1 MSKKNRKK
9 SNRGNQAAT
18 KRMNEQLGITEEKV
32 KVFGSGEEKTV
43 TVFNDIPEE
52 KTAEKEELKIAE
64 GVNIPLE
71 RKPFPEVKR
80 EVKAPELEVIFE
92 EKKEARKPVPERK
105 KAEKPSESWKPAEN
119 NAGIKEITE
128 EKSSKTEEIKEY
140 TPVKKQ
146 KPHREESFSESVNEA
161 LGEDYEVLTE
171 EIAPAEEPA
180 AERERP
186 NRFYLI
192 FAIFV
197 IIMSIV
203 GIVSTCIFVKDG
215 ISDIV
220 NQTGLKNDIALF
232 LYPVVSVDPPE
243 CDEVKELPST
253 IVVESAIWRI
263 ILTGD
268 NSNYEK
274 QYNTY
279 MYVPAVDVEYSIRSI
294 YGSSAVIQHQTV
306 GGADASFVYN
316 EETNSYL
323 VPINPRY
330 SAYSPRITEVSS
342 VGELYTV
349 KVDYIPPSA
358 LAVEGIEFE
367 NPPTKTMVYT
377 LSMSK
382 NSMTIHSIKNTTK
395 LEGTYEY

>member
-9 SNRGNQAAT
+9 SNRGNQAAA
-18 KRMNEQLGITEEKV
+18 KRMNEQLGISEEKV
-32 KVFGSGEEKTV
+32 KVFGSDEEKTV
-43 TVFNDIPEE
+43 TVFKDTPEE
-52 KTAEKEELKIAE
+52 GTAEKREPKMTESVNKTPEKKSYAKEEKEEKPTENSLTAENSSDNGKTAEKT
-64 GVNIPLE
+64 GE
-71 RKPFPEVKR
+71 R
-80 EVKAPELEVIFE
+80 
-92 EKKEARKPVPERK
+92 
-105 KAEKPSESWKPAEN
+105 
-119 NAGIKEITE
+119 
-128 EKSSKTEEIKEY
+128 EEIKEY

-161 LGEDYEVLTE
+161 LGEDYEEISE
-171 EIAPAEEPA
+171 ELAPSDEGVT
-180 AERERP
+180 ERERP
-186 NRFYLI
+186 NRFYLV

-203 GIVSTCIFVKDG
+203 GIASTFIFVKNG

-243 CDEVKELPST
+243 CDEVKDLPST
-253 IVVESAIWRI
+253 IIVESAIWRI

-279 MYVPAVDVEYSIRSI
+279 MYVPAVDVEYSIRAI
-294 YGSSAVIQHQTV
+294 YGSSAVIRHQTV
-306 GGADASFVYN
+306 GVADASFIYN

-367 NPPTKTMVYT
+367 NSPTKTMVYT

-382 NSMTIHSIKNTTK
+382 NTMTIHSIKNATK